1 MPLIVDCI
9 CAASNVR
16 RQPPLKHLYLLRH
29 AKSSW
34 DDASLADHDRPLSQ
48 RGRGAARKVADHVQ
62 EAGINPELVL
72 SSPSQRTRDTL
83 ELVEPALADAEV
95 RFEPDLYGASESSL
109 LATLQALPDDVESV
123 LLLGHNPGMQQ
134 LAVALAG
141 RGDADLVQRLR
152 TKMPTAAL
160 ASLTFPVD
168 TWVEVAAGKGELIG
182 YVVPREL

>member
-1 MPLIVDCI
+1 V
-9 CAASNVR
+9 
-16 RQPPLKHLYLLRH
+16 KHLYLLRH

-34 DDASLADHDRPLSQ
+34 DDASLADHDRPLSK
-48 RGRGAARKVADHVQ
+48 RGRGAARKVADYVQ
-62 EAGINPELVL
+62 ETGIRPELVL
-72 SSPSQRTRDTL
+72 TSPSQRTRETL
-83 ELVEPALADAEV
+83 ELVEPALAEAEV
-95 RFEPDLYGASESSL
+95 RFEPELYGASEAAL
-109 LATLQALPDDVESV
+109 LATLHGLPDDVESV

-160 ASLTFPVD
+160 VALTLPVD
-168 TWVEVAAGKGELIG
+168 TWDEVTVGKGELVS

>member
-1 MPLIVDCI
+1 M
-9 CAASNVR
+9 
-16 RQPPLKHLYLLRH
+16 KHLYLLRH

-48 RGRGAARKVADHVQ
+48 RGRGAARKVAGYVQ
-62 EAGINPELVL
+62 ETGIRPELVL
-72 SSPSQRTRDTL
+72 SSPSRRTRETL
-83 ELVEPALADAEV
+83 ELVEPALAEAEV
-95 RFEPDLYGASESSL
+95 RFEPELYGASEAAL
-109 LATLQALPDDVESV
+109 LATLHGLPDDVESV

-134 LAVALAG
+134 LAVALTG

-160 ASLTFPVD
+160 AALTLPVD
-168 TWVEVAAGKGELIG
+168 MWDEVTVGKGELVS